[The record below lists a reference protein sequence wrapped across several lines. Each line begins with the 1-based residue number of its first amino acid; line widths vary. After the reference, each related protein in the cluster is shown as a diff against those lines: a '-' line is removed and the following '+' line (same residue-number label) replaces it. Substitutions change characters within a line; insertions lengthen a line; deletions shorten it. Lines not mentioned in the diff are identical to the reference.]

1 MAINCGRIFPQRS
14 AQKWQSGGK
23 IAARSLWGKPTHLNL
38 DSRLIQNQIRSGLH
52 STHGIPPVRLE
63 AHQAVPGRQWRLGW
77 CHSLLAEMEAV
88 RSASRPRL
96 ADYSDSSLLAGGIPQ
111 VQSLER
117 HGK

>member
-14 AQKWQSGGK
+14 AEKWQSGGK
-23 IAARSLWGKPTHLNL
+23 IAARSLWGKLTHLNL

-77 CHSLLAEMEAV
+77 CHSLLAEIEAV
-88 RSASRPRL
+88 PIASPPPPCE
-96 ADYSDSSLLAGGIPQ
+96 YSGVTRIAGCI
-111 VQSLER
+111 
-117 HGK
+117 

>member
-77 CHSLLAEMEAV
+77 CHSLPAEIEAGSSPSPAQALV
-88 RSASRPRL
+88 FL
-96 ADYSDSSLLAGGIPQ
+96 DSMPPPWEI
-111 VQSLER
+111 
-117 HGK
+117 